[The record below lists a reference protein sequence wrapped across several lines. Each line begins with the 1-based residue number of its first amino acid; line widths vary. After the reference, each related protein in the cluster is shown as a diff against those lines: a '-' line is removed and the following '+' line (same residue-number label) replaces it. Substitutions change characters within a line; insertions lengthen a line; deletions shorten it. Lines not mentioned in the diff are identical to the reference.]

1 MKKRKCI
8 IAKVMSFV
16 LMMTMILSLTAC
28 GGSSSADAGYKE
40 ELHIAFS
47 AQPSTLDAQ
56 ISSASSVRQ
65 ITRAVYESLVALNT
79 SYEAVPEL
87 AESVDVNDDSTEFVF
102 HLRKDVKFHNG
113 EEMKADDVVA
123 SMNRWIEKFGNAKT
137 LVGEARFVKQD
148 DYTVSITMDKPCISF
163 LNAIAGAKQVAAIM
177 PASVIAGADD
187 SGVKEYIGTGP
198 YKFVEWKQDQYILLE
213 KFDSYSP
220 VDKPSDGY
228 SGKKEALTEKVYFDI
243 VSDASTRLSG
253 IQTGEYDIAANLAID
268 NYSLIESNPELV
280 TDTEL
285 SMAMQVILNKQQGLC
300 ANEKFRQ
307 GIAAALNM
315 DDILLGAFS
324 NSKFYRADS
333 SYMFKEQTAWYST
346 QGSEYYNQKNTEKAK
361 QLIKESG
368 YNGEDFTLIVSQAYP
383 EFYNSGIVIKNQLDA
398 IGVNVKLQVVDWA
411 TQQQLMTQP
420 DKYDGFITGF
430 TPVTSPT
437 DLLYLSSNWAGWTTD
452 SEIQNLVSE
461 INEAKTQSEAQQIW
475 QNLQKICWEKMPVI
489 KLGDSY
495 SFGAHSSNV
504 EGFTNFMGPIIW
516 NVRVKA

>member
-1 MKKRKCI
+1 MKKRKSI

-28 GGSSSADAGYKE
+28 GGSSSADAGYKD

-315 DDILLGAFS
+315 DDILLEDIDDDVIVF
-324 NSKFYRADS
+324 NDK
-333 SYMFKEQTAWYST
+333 
-346 QGSEYYNQKNTEKAK
+346 KNIKNDMK
-361 QLIKESG
+361 NKKNKKKKVKKLNIYLFIISIILILMIFLTT
-368 YNGEDFTLIVSQAYP
+368 YLIIFLIIPVI
-383 EFYNSGIVIKNQLDA
+383 FSGISICGYSLEFEICVIS
-398 IGVNVKLQVVDWA
+398 KL
-411 TQQQLMTQP
+411 L
-420 DKYDGFITGF
+420 
-430 TPVTSPT
+430 
-437 DLLYLSSNWAGWTTD
+437 
-452 SEIQNLVSE
+452 
-461 INEAKTQSEAQQIW
+461 
-475 QNLQKICWEKMPVI
+475 
-489 KLGDSY
+489 
-495 SFGAHSSNV
+495 
-504 EGFTNFMGPIIW
+504 FML
-516 NVRVKA
+516 